1 MTKKRMDTNTL
12 HKKYLQQGTAGFA
25 IIRKFHARY
34 ADLLAKNNVMSI
46 DDVLHEIFLSLS
58 KTDFN
63 EVRNVEHYIMRAI
76 KLQCWSLLDKAIRQK
91 TVGELR
97 AVTNDEKEEPT
108 EQIQHAAHQNDQLSE
123 LEGMD
128 LLVQIDLFKA
138 RLHPHEVRLLNCL
151 IDETERSDI
160 AAMLEMNLNTLD
172 TNIRRLRMKLAEYL
186 KGLGYIHSGIER
198 FG

>member
-1 MTKKRMDTNTL
+1 MENNIL

-25 IIRKFHARY
+25 IIRKFHSRY
-34 ADLLAKNNVMSI
+34 ADLLAKNSVMSI

-58 KTDFN
+58 KTDLRD
-63 EVRNVEHYIMRAI
+63 VRNVEHYIMRAI

-91 TVGELR
+91 TVGGVLT
-97 AVTNDEKEEPT
+97 AATDEKEEPV
-108 EQIQHAAHQNDQLSE
+108 EPVHHAADQNNQLTE

-128 LLVQIDLFKA
+128 LLVQINLFKA
-138 RLHPHEVRLLNCL
+138 RLSPHEVRLLNYL
-151 IDETERSDI
+151 IDETERSDMAKI
-160 AAMLEMNLNTLD
+160 LEINLNTLD

-186 KGLGYIHSGIER
+186 KNLGYVHTGMER